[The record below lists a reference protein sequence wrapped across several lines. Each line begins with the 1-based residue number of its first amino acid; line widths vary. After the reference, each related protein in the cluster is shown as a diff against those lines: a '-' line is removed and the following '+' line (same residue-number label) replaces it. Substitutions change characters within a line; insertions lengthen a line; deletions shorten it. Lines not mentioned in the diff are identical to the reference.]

1 MSTEIGKLK
10 KVMNEETVSI
20 TRFYG
25 GEENGVCVQ
34 LTDSKNNFL
43 QFNVSDLITL
53 IPLLETYIIEYS
65 QEVRFPNMNFEFE
78 DGMGNKSTDM
88 FTKIKNKLT
97 RGNRK

>member
-10 KVMNEETVSI
+10 NVMNTDTISV

-34 LTDSKNNFL
+34 ITDSKNNFL
-43 QFNVSDLITL
+43 QFNVSDLMTL

-78 DGMGNKSTDM
+78 NSVGNKPTNI
-88 FTKIKNKLT
+88 FTKIKNKLI
-97 RGNRK
+97 GHNKK

>member
-1 MSTEIGKLK
+1 MSTDIGNLK
-10 KVMNEETVSI
+10 NVMNEETISI

-34 LTDSKNNFL
+34 LTDHKNNFL
-43 QFNVSDLITL
+43 QFNVSDLMTL
-53 IPLLETYIIEYS
+53 IPLLETYVIEYS

-78 DGMGNKSTDM
+78 DGIGNKTTNI

-97 RGNRK
+97 RSGRK